1 MFDIQTE
8 QEIKERIFKN
18 IKGDLDKSEGSILN
32 DIVSA
37 ISLEIINNQVF
48 FKNGFLSSFVET
60 AKGEFL
66 DLRCKEHGVYR
77 KQGEKAKGI
86 VILKSDEDIEIE
98 EGTILINEKTSLR
111 YIIKEDSKS
120 NSPCEIEAESI
131 GANYNLIKNNRL
143 VLFNDNSK
151 IKEIEIIE
159 DIISGEDIESDEDLR
174 KRLYFVVSHPE
185 GVGTVRDYERWALE
199 VDGVKIAKALPCFY
213 GNGTVKVI
221 VGGENGKILDEE
233 LIKKVQD
240 YICPLEGNG
249 YGTGKAPIGSRV
261 TITTFNKIP
270 INIKIINLSLVNQY
284 EIDKVKEKLEE
295 NINKYLM
302 ETLDTLIYH
311 ELISVVIESYGV
323 KDFEELL
330 INGLKQNIKVS
341 YDEKAILEGIV
352 YEERE

>member
-8 QEIKERIFKN
+8 QEIKDRIFKN
-18 IKGDLDKSEGSILN
+18 IKSDLDKSEGSILN

-37 ISLEIINNQVF
+37 ITLEIINNQVF
-48 FKNGFLSSFVET
+48 FRNGFLSSFIET

-120 NSPCEIEAESI
+120 NSQCEIEAENI
-131 GANYNLIKNNRL
+131 GSNYNLIKNNRL
-143 VLFNDNSK
+143 VLFKDNSK

-159 DIISGEDIESDEDLR
+159 DIIGGENIESDEDLR
-174 KRLYFVVSHPE
+174 KRLYFIVSHPE
-185 GVGTVRDYERWALE
+185 GVGTVTDYERWALE

-221 VGGENGKILDEE
+221 VGGEYGSVLDDE
-233 LIKKVQD
+233 LVQKVQD
-240 YICPLEGNG
+240 YICPLGEK
-249 YGTGKAPIGSRV
+249 YGQGKAPIGSTATV
-261 TITTFNKIP
+261 TTFEKVPIIIRIEGLKIEDTY
-270 INIKIINLSLVNQY
+270 NLDIVKLKLKESIRDYLL
-284 EIDKVKEKLEE
+284 KVKDVIRYNE
-295 NINKYLM
+295 I
-302 ETLDTLIYH
+302 
-311 ELISVVIESYGV
+311 ISIVIDSYGV
-323 KDFEELL
+323 LDFSNVYINNSKENRTLNFDEKGILEEIL
-330 INGLKQNIKVS
+330 
-341 YDEKAILEGIV
+341 YDE
-352 YEERE
+352 

>member
-1 MFDIQTE
+1 MFDIYTE

-18 IKGDLDKSEGSILN
+18 IKSNLDKSEGSITN

-37 ISLEIINNQVF
+37 IAVEIINNQIF

-77 KQGEKAKGI
+77 KQGEKANGI

-120 NSPCEIEAESI
+120 NSQCEIEAESI
-131 GANYNLIKNNRL
+131 GSNYNLIKNNRL
-143 VLFNDNSK
+143 VLFKDNSK

-159 DIISGEDIESDEDLR
+159 DIIGGENIESDEDLR
-174 KRLYFVVSHPE
+174 KHLYFIVAHPE
-185 GVGTVRDYERWALE
+185 GVGTVTDYERWALE

-221 VGGENGKILDEE
+221 VGGEYGSVLDDE
-233 LIKKVQD
+233 LVKKVQD
-240 YICPLEGNG
+240 YICPLGEK
-249 YGTGKAPIGSRV
+249 YGRGKAPIGSTATV
-261 TITTFNKIP
+261 TTFEKVPISISIEGLKIEDTY
-270 INIKIINLSLVNQY
+270 NLD
-284 EIDKVKEKLEE
+284 IVKLKLEE
-295 NINKYLM
+295 NIKEYLLKTT
-302 ETLDTLIYH
+302 EVIIYH
-311 ELISVVIESYGV
+311 EIIGIVIESYGV
-323 KDFEELL
+323 KDFKELL
-330 INGLKQNIKVS
+330 VNGFKENITLNF
-341 YDEKAILEGIV
+341 DEKGILEEIV
-352 YEERE
+352 YAEYK

>member
-1 MFDIQTE
+1 MFNLENE

-18 IKGDLDKSEGSILN
+18 IKSDLNKSEGSILN

-48 FKNGFLSSFVET
+48 FKNGFLSSFIET

-66 DLRCKEHGVYR
+66 DLRCKEHGIYR
-77 KQGEKAKGI
+77 KQGEKAKGE

-111 YIIKEDSKS
+111 YIIKEEARS
-120 NSPCEIEAESI
+120 NKECEIEAESI
-131 GANYNLIKNNRL
+131 GSNYNLTKDNTL
-143 VLFNDNSK
+143 ALFKYNSK

-159 DIISGEDIESDEDLR
+159 DITGGENIESDEDLR
-174 KRLYFVVSHPE
+174 RRLYFVVSHPE
-185 GVGTVRDYERWALE
+185 GVGTVTDYERWALE
-199 VDGVKIAKALPCFY
+199 VDGVKIAKAIPCFY

-240 YICPLEGNG
+240 YICPLEENG
-249 YGTGKAPIGSRV
+249 YGTGKAPIGSKA

-270 INIKIINLSLVNQY
+270 ISIKIVNLSLVNQH
-284 EIDKVKEKLEE
+284 EKDKVKEKLEE
-295 NINKYLM
+295 NVNKYLM

-323 KDFEELL
+323 KDFEVLL

-352 YEERE
+352 YEERK

>member
-1 MFDIQTE
+1 MFDIHTE

-18 IKGDLDKSEGSILN
+18 IKSNLDKSEGSITN

-37 ISLEIINNQVF
+37 IAVEIINNQIF

-77 KQGEKAKGI
+77 KQGEKANGI

-120 NSPCEIEAESI
+120 NSQCEIEAESI
-131 GANYNLIKNNRL
+131 GSNYNLIKNNRL
-143 VLFNDNSK
+143 VLFKDNSK

-159 DIISGEDIESDEDLR
+159 DIIGGENIESDEDLR
-174 KRLYFVVSHPE
+174 KRLYFIVAHPE
-185 GVGTVRDYERWALE
+185 GVGTVTDYERWALE

-221 VGGENGKILDEE
+221 VGGENGKILDED

-240 YICPLEGNG
+240 YICPLDDYG
-249 YGTGKAPIGSRV
+249 YGTGKAPIGARAI
-261 TITTFNKIP
+261 ITTFNKIP
-270 INIKIINLSLVNQY
+270 INIKIVNLSIFNQY
-284 EIDKVKEKLEE
+284 ETDKVKEKLNE
-295 NINKYLM
+295 NIINYLT
-302 ETLDTLIYH
+302 ETSDKIIYH
-311 ELISVVIESYGV
+311 ELISVVIESYGIE
-323 KDFEELL
+323 DFEELL

-341 YDEKAILEGIV
+341 YDEKAILEGIT
-352 YEERE
+352 YEERK